1 MGETHLK
8 TTSLDQLARTIERP
22 GRQSSAE
29 EPGTTVSHYRFLNTP
44 ISKIEYRR
52 LRRISTM
59 APLIRIIGSLNADM
73 VSVTPRFP
81 DAGETITAT
90 SFTTSAG
97 GKGSNQA
104 VACGRLSRA
113 KPSSSSTTT
122 STTSTI
128 PVDVEMVGAVGNKD
142 GHFQSLLGPTLE
154 ESGLNTSR
162 IRKVDDYTGVA
173 VIIVDTSAGGENRIL
188 FSPGANYSGMQ
199 PIPEVI
205 QTGLAAPVP
214 DIIVMQGEIPI
225 ETVIGILRD
234 INAFK
239 QKNREAG
246 KNGIE
251 SGPEVMFNP
260 APAPPDCLPTDVYA
274 AVDHLIMNET
284 EAELMAPNDQELLRV
299 VPDAAGANR
308 RDQVARYFHQ
318 LGVTFVIITLG
329 SKGAWYSAGDAA
341 AASEN
346 QTRFTNEVPAAP
358 VSRVLDT
365 TAAGDTFVGAYAA
378 HIARW
383 REQRRMQGKAAVAL
397 AADEKKER
405 YQVVMDEAMK
415 RAGRASARCVER
427 QGAMDSIPWEDEI

>member
-1 MGETHLK
+1 
-8 TTSLDQLARTIERP
+8 
-22 GRQSSAE
+22 
-29 EPGTTVSHYRFLNTP
+29 
-44 ISKIEYRR
+44 
-52 LRRISTM
+52 M

-104 VACGRLSRA
+104 VACGRLSRS
-113 KPSSSSTTT
+113 KPSSTGAASSST
-122 STTSTI
+122 SAI
-128 PVDVEMVGAVGNKD
+128 PVDVEMVGAVGSRD
-142 GHFQSLLGPTLE
+142 GHFQALLRPTLE
-154 ESGLNTSR
+154 ESGLGTSR
-162 IRKVDDYTGVA
+162 IRVVDDYTGVA

-234 INAFK
+234 IKEYK
-239 QKNREAG
+239 QKNRDSG
-246 KNGIE
+246 KKGIE

-260 APAPPDCLPTDVYA
+260 APAPPDGLPSDVYA

-299 VPDAAGANR
+299 IPGASGDNR

-329 SKGAWYSAGDAA
+329 SKGVWYSAGDAA
-341 AASEN
+341 ASSSSNEN
-346 QTRFTNEVPAAP
+346 QTRFTNEIPAAP

-378 HIARW
+378 YIARW
-383 REQRRMQGKAAVAL
+383 REQRRLQGNSAVDL

-427 QGAMDSIPWEDEI
+427 QGAMDSIPWEDEV